1 MQHLHSRNEFQVAT
15 KNLPHIAVV
24 DDDEDIRETFSEY
37 LSDHGYRATC
47 FGSAAELRSSL
58 ASGIGVDLVLLDIAM
73 PGEDGLSLARF
84 LSERTDAIIIM
95 VTASGET
102 VDRIIGLEIGAD
114 DYLPKPVDLREL
126 LARIKA
132 ALRRGGGAAPV
143 APRPSERPDL
153 VQFGRCRLDLDAQR
167 LFDEDGRE
175 IALTAMEFDLLKV
188 FSERPNRILTRE
200 MLLDLAH
207 HGNCEP
213 FDRSIDLR
221 IARLRRKIERD
232 PGKPEV
238 IRTKRGAG
246 YLFAPRS
253 EDAR

>member
-1 MQHLHSRNEFQVAT
+1 MQHLTNRCEFKVDT
-15 KNLPHIAVV
+15 KSLPHIAIV
-24 DDDEDIRETFSEY
+24 DDDEDIRDTFSEY
-37 LSDHGYRATC
+37 LSDHGYRASC
-47 FGSAAELRSSL
+47 FESASALRSSL
-58 ASGIGVDLVLLDIAM
+58 VSGVAIDLVLLDITM

-84 LSERTDAIIIM
+84 LSEHTDAIIIM

-102 VDRIIGLEIGAD
+102 VDRIIGLEVGAD

-132 ALRRGGGAAPV
+132 ALRRRIGVSPAEQV
-143 APRPSERPDL
+143 RSSKRDL
-153 VQFGRCRLDLDAQR
+153 VQFGRCRLDLEAQR
-167 LFDEDGRE
+167 LFDDDGTE

-188 FSERPNRILTRE
+188 FAERPNRILTRE

-207 HGNCEP
+207 HGDWHP

-238 IRTKRGAG
+238 IKTKRGAG
-246 YLFAPRS
+246 YLFSPR
-253 EDAR
+253 